1 MHWANNSRC
10 QILEKSISRQLGLR
24 VQLRSGAKKG
34 RGRMI
39 LHYATLD
46 QFDELLNRMGVKA
59 E

>member
-1 MHWANNSRC
+1 
-10 QILEKSISRQLGLR
+10 LSRQLGLR
-24 VQLRSGAKKG
+24 VQLRTGAKKG

-46 QFDELLNRMGVKA
+46 QFDDLINRMGVKA